1 MMGAKQEEKKKKI
14 SKRCMLP
21 QTEQIAAKN
30 RQRRLLFGGDR
41 ERERE
46 QKRIRWLEL

>member
-21 QTEQIAAKN
+21 QTEQIAAKTGKEDCC
-30 RQRRLLFGGDR
+30 LEEIKR
-41 ERERE
+41 EK
-46 QKRIRWLEL
+46 KRIRWLEL